1 MEIIDGKKIS
11 EEIYTKIKTALKQ
24 AEIKPKLA
32 VIIASDDEAS
42 KMYVRMKMKKCE
54 ETGILTELS
63 TFKENSTSQDIL
75 QKIAKL
81 NEDSTV
87 NGILVQLP
95 LYPNLEEHK
104 YRILNS
110 ISPLKDPDGLSAINY
125 GLISQSMMNGIIPAT
140 VDAILEC
147 IKFTGVELQSK
158 NVLIINNSDLVGKP
172 LASIIASLN
181 ATVTIANKFSE
192 DLKDL
197 TKNADLIVAATGQT
211 KLIKAEDIKKG
222 AILIDVTSL
231 KTDEGVIGD
240 FVVDDELREKASFLT
255 PVPGGVV
262 PLTIACLLRNLVNL
276 AILQRK

>member
-255 PVPGGVV
+255 PVPGGVG